1 MTDKQ
6 QNFHL
11 QEALD
16 LFRESIEF
24 VNRRII
30 NRTAVIDQIFAALL
44 MQEHALVQSRTGA
57 AKSLLINQIFAIFE
71 GAAVFK
77 VQASKEQQPDT
88 YFGALDIEELKKGRI
103 VHNTQDSLVE
113 SEFGFIDEIFDA
125 NDYTLRALLTTLNE
139 RALILGAQYVPAK
152 VHTVIAATNY
162 LRVSEITEA
171 LLDRFIFKAL
181 FIPAKEPY
189 TQYQIAQRYLLHHG
203 RPTPPDRKIPYDL
216 LKNVSDIILGEHEE
230 YSIHIPLHVMFFA
243 NSVVRY
249 YETQRNRL
257 IRERPHD
264 HPHLKDFYI
273 SPRTYARGM
282 DMLRVLAFLQGRM
295 TVLPEDVAKLWY
307 LYTTVGMRE
316 EEELF
321 TKCYTT
327 MYKQLTS
334 ARAFEQ
340 IQKILEFQEFIE
352 MLKSDRS
359 LLLRP
364 ITAIECSPMK
374 RSLREWVRETLGISN
389 ASAEHNRRVLEAYH
403 KSFEPVTEEIAEFK
417 KRQERDIFELFN
429 PTPHIWT

>member
-1 MTDKQ
+1 MPQTREP
-6 QNFHL
+6 FHF
-11 QEALD
+11 QETLD
-16 LFRESIEF
+16 LFRYSIEY

-30 NRTAVIDQIFAALL
+30 NRTAVIDQIFSAVL
-44 MQEHALVQSRTGA
+44 MREHALVQSRTGA
-57 AKSLLINQIFAIFE
+57 AKSLLINQIFSMFE

-88 YFGALDIEELKKGRI
+88 YFGGLDIEELKKGRI
-103 VHNTQDSLVE
+103 VHNTRDSLVE

-139 RALILGAQYVPAK
+139 RALILGAQFVPAR

-203 RPTPPDRKIPYDL
+203 RPTTPERLIPYAA
-216 LKNVSDIILGEHEE
+216 LKRTSDIIRGEDPQ
-230 YSIHIPLHVMFFA
+230 YSIHIPLHVIFFA

-257 IRERPHD
+257 IKERPHE

-273 SPRTYARGM
+273 SPRTYTRAM

-295 TVLPEDVAKLWY
+295 EVIPEDVEKLWY
-307 LYTTVGMRE
+307 LYTTVGMRDE
-316 EEELF
+316 QELF
-321 TKCYTT
+321 QKCYTT
-327 MYKQLTS
+327 IFKQLTS
-334 ARAFEQ
+334 SRAFEQ
-340 IQKILEFQEFIE
+340 IQKVLEFQEFIE
-352 MLKSDRS
+352 MLKGDRT
-359 LLLRP
+359 LLEKP
-364 ITAIECSPMK
+364 ITQIEHAP
-374 RSLREWVRETLGISN
+374 LRRTLVEWAKDTLGVTD
-389 ASAEHNRRVLEAYH
+389 ATVEHNRRLLETYF
-403 KSFEPVTEEIAEFK
+403 KSIDPLTEEIAEFR
-417 KRQERDIFELFN
+417 KRQERDIIELFT